1 MAPFA
6 VPLLDLQT
14 ARAKINGS
22 RKLSI
27 GTGVNTGFE
36 SPGMIH
42 WAGFIGTTR
51 SVMRNP
57 IDIDH
62 THSRAICREIGE
74 RLQQYLRVEAELPAS
89 MREQIHQ
96 LHELEGQSP
105 SIVPDMEHG
114 FGNEPRRGVSR
125 RDASRFTWPWRRKS

>member
-1 MAPFA
+1 MPEASIG
-6 VPLLDLQT
+6 LLKVL
-14 ARAKINGS
+14 KFP
-22 RKLSI
+22 I
-27 GTGVNTGFE
+27 GTGMNTGFE

-74 RLQQYLRVEAELPAS
+74 RLQQYLRAEAELPAS
-89 MREQIHQ
+89 MRKQVHRLQ
-96 LHELEGQSP
+96 ELEGESP
-105 SIVPDMEHG
+105 SIVPEMEHG
-114 FGNEPRRGVSR
+114 FRSEPRKVVSR
-125 RDASRFTWPWRRKS
+125 GDRFRFAWRWR

>member
-1 MAPFA
+1 MLMAPLA

-14 ARAKINGS
+14 AAQGRWS
-22 RKLSI
+22 RKFSI
-27 GTGVNTGFE
+27 GAGMNTGLE

-51 SVMRNP
+51 SVVRNP
-57 IDIDH
+57 VDIDH

-74 RLQQYLRVEAELPAS
+74 RLQQYLRAEAELPAN
-89 MREQIHQ
+89 MRKQVHRLQ
-96 LHELEGQSP
+96 ELEGQSP

-114 FGNEPRRGVSR
+114 FGDEPRGLSR
-125 RDASRFTWPWRRKS
+125 RNASQFTWPWQRK

>member
-1 MAPFA
+1 MTAPLA
-6 VPLLDLQT
+6 VRLLEPVQKT
-14 ARAKINGS
+14 SARADATVS
-22 RKLSI
+22 ETLHRDRMY
-27 GTGVNTGFE
+27 TGLE

-74 RLQQYLRVEAELPAS
+74 RLQQHLRIEAELPANI
-89 MREQIHQ
+89 RKQIYR
-96 LHELEGQSP
+96 LHELEGKSP
-105 SIVPDMEHG
+105 SIVANMEHG
-114 FGNEPRRGVSR
+114 FGNEPRKGVSR
-125 RDASRFTWPWRRKS
+125 KDASRFTW

>member
-1 MAPFA
+1 MTAPLA
-6 VPLLDLQT
+6 VRLLEPVQKT
-14 ARAKINGS
+14 SARAEATVS
-22 RKLSI
+22 ETLHRDRMY
-27 GTGVNTGFE
+27 TGLE

-74 RLQQYLRVEAELPAS
+74 RLQQCPRAEAELPAS
-89 MREQIHQ
+89 MSVR
-96 LHELEGQSP
+96 
-105 SIVPDMEHG
+105 
-114 FGNEPRRGVSR
+114 
-125 RDASRFTWPWRRKS
+125 

>member
-1 MAPFA
+1 MC
-6 VPLLDLQT
+6 
-14 ARAKINGS
+14 
-22 RKLSI
+22 
-27 GTGVNTGFE
+27 TGLE

-42 WAGFIGTTR
+42 WAGFIGTR
-51 SVMRNP
+51 SIMRNP

-96 LHELEGQSP
+96 LRELEGQSP

-114 FGNEPRRGVSR
+114 FGNEPRTGVSR
-125 RDASRFTWPWRRKS
+125 KDVSRSTWPWRRK